1 MPASKAQQEALPR
14 LLLCSDKHD
23 AALAMQGAV
32 LRDAGY
38 PVQTTA
44 TPAAIQKHFQ
54 AHDFDIVIFNH
65 SLAFPD
71 RKALARKIKTLRPQS
86 GVLILHHSG
95 ALGNPYVDLAV
106 DSRLGPKAVLR
117 ALERL
122 ARMLHART
130 HHADGFSGE
139 YFVVADAH
147 RNYTFVS
154 DAVCDLLGYNRAMFL
169 ELRID
174 DIVAGASAVTDP
186 LFRKFVA
193 DGEQAGSITLRH
205 RSGKL
210 VPVSYRARVEADGCM
225 LARWEPVA
233 ESAAG

>member
-1 MPASKAQQEALPR
+1 MAGSSAAQKPLPR

-23 AALAMQGAV
+23 SALAMQGAV

-44 TPAAIQKHFQ
+44 TSRGIQEHFH
-54 AHDFDIVIFNH
+54 ARDFEIVIFNH
-65 SLAFPD
+65 SLAFSD
-71 RKALARKIKTLRPQS
+71 RKALARKIKQLRPQS
-86 GVLILHHSG
+86 GVLVLHHSG
-95 ALGNPYVDLAV
+95 ALENPYVDLAI

-117 ALERL
+117 ALERVE
-122 ARMLHART
+122 RMLHARS
-130 HHADGFSGE
+130 HRDDGFSGD
-139 YFVVADAH
+139 YFVAADAN

-154 DAVCDLLGYNRAMFL
+154 DAACDLLGYDRAMFL

-174 DIVAGASAVTDP
+174 DVVDGSTVITDP
-186 LFRKFVA
+186 LFRQFVN
-193 DGEQAGSITLRH
+193 DGEQAGRITLRH

-225 LARWEPVA
+225 LALWEPLA
-233 ESAAG
+233 ERAAG